1 MYKKKW
7 LDILLW
13 EICHVKIN
21 SAVMKLSLAL
31 PFLLMA
37 TLHVNASVL
46 AQEVTLKKRGV
57 KLDHVLRELQ
67 KQSGYNILF
76 DQRIIPKSATV
87 NVHYEN
93 VQLNKVLDELLV
105 PFGIKYKQAGKNI
118 VLNKD
123 ATTSPETIQI
133 NPQQPSVRGTVR
145 DATGSPISG
154 VTVSLTNGRGDG
166 VQTAED
172 GTFSISAR
180 SQDKLTFSYVG
191 KEPITITVGDKREL
205 TIVLKDQMMMMD
217 EMVVVAYGQQKKRNL
232 TGSVASVGSE
242 EIEKTTLQDP
252 ISILQGRAPGV
263 QITANSGSP
272 GGEMTIRVRGN
283 SSLNSGNNPLFVV
296 DGVPI
301 ESNSLSSLNGTEN
314 FGLNPL
320 ADINPGDISS
330 IEILKDAAS
339 TAIYG
344 SRAANGVVLITTK
357 RGAEGKAQITAN
369 FMSGVSNITRHLSV
383 LNAAQYRSAVI
394 DSYLNMDNPEE
405 PFWTV
410 LDSLNPSNN
419 GDVDW
424 QRELL
429 RSAGQYKIDLAVRG
443 GNDKVQYAWSNSYL
457 DQDGIII
464 NNNYK
469 RITSRLNVDFKISD
483 RLKIGQSL
491 AYTNATNNRINAG
504 GTGNLSVIRELLVR
518 PPVMSMYFPDG
529 SLNGYQL
536 GRRNPVGIAM
546 HATHYNKSH
555 RLIGSEYLEYE
566 ILDGLSFRSNLHF
579 DLITMKEDE
588 FMPSILDYREGYNT
602 GAVRSTNNITWS
614 NENILRYN
622 KVFANDHNFGALLG
636 FSLQDWRF
644 ERTGLNGMFFPSDD
658 IRTLNAASV
667 ISNKDSEGADINTV
681 GESAMLSYFGRTSY
695 DYKGKYLAEVN
706 LRVDGSS
713 RFGRDKRFGFF
724 PSASAGWRFTDEPF
738 FEGLRSVMND
748 GKIRFSMGSTG
759 NHAIGNYT
767 SQGEFLVGVN
777 YLDFSGAA
785 PTVMPNSSLTW
796 ETTVQYNAGLDLSFL
811 ANRITLNADYYVKN
825 THDLLYAVPIPTTT
839 GFGVITQ
846 NIGDIQ
852 NKGVEFLLSTKNLVG
867 DFGWSTNFNISAN
880 RNHIVSLPESL
891 LTNGYIQ
898 NGTFH
903 ILREGQPIGTF
914 YGWRFDGVYARD
926 EDNVNGVTY
935 GSASGRAFQG
945 GDPIW
950 HDLNEDGVIND
961 DDRQIIGNAEP
972 TFFGGISND
981 FSYKNFSLNVLFQFS
996 YGNDI
1001 YSEINHQRNAIVRY
1015 NNLSTDALRRW
1026 REQGDVTD
1034 YPRPVR
1040 DDPMQS
1046 ESRVQSRWVEDGSY
1060 IRLKNLNLRYRF
1072 PSTWV
1077 SRIGIRSLDAFV
1089 TGTNLITWTKYTGFD
1104 PDVNSYSGL
1113 RVGVDEGSYPQS
1125 RTFIFGLNIGL

>member
-7 LDILLW
+7 LGILLLGIW
-13 EICHVKIN
+13 GICRTKNPV
-21 SAVMKLSLAL
+21 VMKLSLAL
-31 PFLLMA
+31 PLLLAA
-37 TLHVNASVL
+37 TLQVSASAIGQQITL
-46 AQEVTLKKRGV
+46 QKKNVTI
-57 KLDHVLRELQ
+57 DYVLRELQ

-76 DQRIIPKSATV
+76 DQKIIPVSTRI
-87 NVHYEN
+87 NVDYKG
-93 VQLNKVLDELLV
+93 VQLQQVLNEVLGPL
-105 PFGIKYKQAGKNI
+105 GIKYKQMGKNI
-118 VLNKD
+118 VLNKETPTTPQAVQTNRQPTPIRGKVQD
-123 ATTSPETIQI
+123 A
-133 NPQQPSVRGTVR
+133 
-145 DATGSPISG
+145 DGSPIVG
-154 VTVSLTNGRGDG
+154 VTIRLNEGTNHG
-166 VQTAED
+166 VVTDQD
-172 GTFSISAR
+172 GTFSIVVR
-180 SQDKLTFSYVG
+180 PQDRLTFSYVG
-191 KEPITITVGDKREL
+191 KEPVTLTVGDRREL
-205 TIVLKDQMMMMD
+205 LVVLRDQAVVMD
-217 EMVVVAYGQQKKRNL
+217 EMVVVAYGQQRKRNL
-232 TGSVASVGSE
+232 TGSVVSVGSD

-252 ISILQGRAPGV
+252 ISILQGRAAGV
-263 QITANSGSP
+263 QITSNSGAP

-283 SSLNSGNNPLFVV
+283 SSLNAGNNPLFVV

-320 ADINPGDISS
+320 ADINPDDIAS

-357 RGAEGKAQITAN
+357 RGAEGKAQVTAN
-369 FMSGVSNITRHLSV
+369 FMTGVSSITRHLGV
-383 LNAAQYRSAVI
+383 LNASQYRAAVI
-394 DSYLNMDNPEE
+394 DSYNNMDNPEE
-405 PFWTV
+405 PFWTI

-419 GDVDW
+419 GDIDW

-429 RSAGQYKIDLAVRG
+429 RSAGQYKVDLAVRG
-443 GNDKVQYAWSNSYL
+443 GSDKVQYSWSNSFL

-464 NNNYK
+464 SNNYK
-469 RITSRLNVDFKISD
+469 RITSRLNVDFNVSD
-483 RLKIGQSL
+483 RLKIGQSI
-491 AYTNATNNRINAG
+491 AYTNTTNNRINAG
-504 GTGNLSVIRELLVR
+504 GTGNLSVIRELLIR

-546 HATHYNKSH
+546 HATHHNKSH
-555 RLIGSEYLEYE
+555 RIIGSEYLEYE

-602 GAVRSTNNITWS
+602 GAVRSTNNITWA

-622 KVFANDHNFGALLG
+622 KVFASDHNFGALLG

-644 ERTGLNGMFFPSDD
+644 ERTGLDGMFFPSDD
-658 IRTLNAASV
+658 IRTMNAASV
-667 ISNKDSEGADINTV
+667 ISNQGINTV
-681 GESAMLSYFGRTSY
+681 SESAMLSYFGRASY
-695 DYKGKYLAEVN
+695 DYQGKYLAEVN
-706 LRVDGSS
+706 LRADGSS
-713 RFGRDKRFGFF
+713 RFGRDRRFGFF
-724 PSASAGWRFTDEPF
+724 PSASAGWRFTDEAF
-738 FEGLRSVMND
+738 LEGIQNVVND
-748 GKIRFSMGSTG
+748 GKLRFSMGSTG

-767 SQGEFLVGVN
+767 SQGEFLVGIN
-777 YLDFSGAA
+777 YLNYSGAA
-785 PTVMPNSSLTW
+785 PSVMPNAGLTW

-811 ANRITLNADYYVKN
+811 ADRVTLNADYYVKN
-825 THDLLYAVPIPTTT
+825 TRDLLYEVPIPTTT
-839 GFGVITQ
+839 GFSVITQ
-846 NIGDIQ
+846 NIGNIQ
-852 NKGVEFLLSTKNLVG
+852 NKGVEFLLSTKNLTG
-867 DFGWSTNFNISAN
+867 NFEWSTNFNISAN
-880 RNHIVSLPESL
+880 RNRIVSLPESL

-898 NGTFH
+898 NGAYH
-903 ILREGQPIGTF
+903 ILQEGQPIGVF

-926 EDNVNGVTY
+926 EDNVNGVTH
-935 GSASGRAFQG
+935 GAMGPVFRG

-950 HDLNEDGVIND
+950 HDLNGDGIINP

-1026 REQGDVTD
+1026 RQQGDLTD

-1060 IRLKNLNLRYRF
+1060 IKLKNLNLRYRF
-1072 PSTWV
+1072 SPTLV
-1077 SRIGIRSLDAFV
+1077 NRIGIRSLDAFV
-1089 TGTNLITWTKYTGFD
+1089 TGTNLITWTRYTGFD
-1104 PDVNSYSGL
+1104 PDVNSYAGL

-1125 RTFIFGLNIGL
+1125 RTFIFGFNIGL